1 MIRRTGR
8 TRRTTLEL
16 TMAFAVR
23 YLNRKNLQL
32 AVGVAGA
39 LAALGACVPQQGA
52 APAQSS
58 VSASVLAATTTPAAA
73 PVQPAPAAKTC
84 TVPNVVG
91 MVHQY
96 AQDTMQ
102 AAGLYVLL
110 EQDATGRGRML
121 VLDRNW
127 ETTAQS
133 VPAGEVVDCTT
144 AITLSAKKIGE

>member
-1 MIRRTGR
+1 MT
-8 TRRTTLEL
+8 
-16 TMAFAVR
+16 FAAWHP
-23 YLNRKNLQL
+23 NTKNLQL
-32 AVGVAGA
+32 AAVAIGA
-39 LAALGACVPQQGA
+39 LSALVACVPQQGA
-52 APAQSS
+52 APAS
-58 VSASVLAATTTPAAA
+58 TPAAVETTTSTTTAA
-73 PVQPAPAAKTC
+73 PPPAAAAPKTC

-102 AAGLYVLL
+102 AAGLYLLL

-133 VPAGEVVDCTT
+133 VAAGQVVDCSTV
-144 AITLSAKKIGE
+144 ITLSAKKIGE

>member
-1 MIRRTGR
+1 MT
-8 TRRTTLEL
+8 
-16 TMAFAVR
+16 FAAR
-23 YLNRKNLQL
+23 HPNTKNLQL
-32 AVGVAGA
+32 AAVAIGA
-39 LAALGACVPQQGA
+39 LSALAACVPQQGA
-52 APAQSS
+52 APAS
-58 VSASVLAATTTPAAA
+58 TPAAVETTSTTTAAA
-73 PVQPAPAAKTC
+73 PPPAAAAPKTC

-102 AAGLYVLL
+102 AAGLYLLL

-133 VPAGEVVDCTT
+133 VAAGQVVDCSTV
-144 AITLSAKKIGE
+144 ITLSAKKIGE

>member
-1 MIRRTGR
+1 
-8 TRRTTLEL
+8 
-16 TMAFAVR
+16 MAFAVR
-23 YLNRKNLQL
+23 YLNKTL
-32 AVGVAGA
+32 VAGA
-39 LAALGACVPQQGA
+39 ILALPVLAACVPQQGA
-52 APAQSS
+52 APAPSS
-58 VSASVLAATTTPAAA
+58 ATTPVGTTSTTAAAPPPPAAA
-73 PVQPAPAAKTC
+73 APKTC

-102 AAGLYVLL
+102 AAGLYMLQ

-133 VPAGEVVDCTT
+133 VPAGKVVDCTT
-144 AITLSAKKIGE
+144 VIMLSAKKIGE

>member
-1 MIRRTGR
+1 
-8 TRRTTLEL
+8 
-16 TMAFAVR
+16 MAFAVR

-32 AVGVAGA
+32 AAGVAVA

-58 VSASVLAATTTPAAA
+58 VSAPALAATTTSATAPVPPTSAA
-73 PVQPAPAAKTC
+73 PVPPVPVAAAKTC

-102 AAGLYVLL
+102 AAGLYVLR